1 MERRLT
7 SFLMRAS
14 FLPFVS
20 FRSWV
25 PRVCGLST
33 LHNSLRPR
41 ILPALA
47 LLAAA
52 VTAAAAAEPAAPI
65 LDLTVEEAAR
75 LERGEAV
82 VRLVPIRG
90 EPDREGLAA
99 RLLPWPPER
108 LFRAVADADHWS
120 EWVPFLERSERRRDP
135 GGAPVWSLAFDLP
148 LPLRDRRYR
157 ARVVAEEPD
166 ADTSEDWTVSWASVP
181 GSGNVARAQGSFS
194 LRAHGPGRTLVV
206 FRTATDT
213 GDRTPRFLQERALL
227 QSLPWVLDGLRQQ
240 VGRCRYTVPW
250 PDGCREER
258 PWAP

>member
-1 MERRLT
+1 M
-7 SFLMRAS
+7 
-14 FLPFVS
+14 
-20 FRSWV
+20 
-25 PRVCGLST
+25 CGLST
-33 LHNSLRPR
+33 VDNRLRPR

-47 LLAAA
+47 LFAAA
-52 VTAAAAAEPAAPI
+52 ATAAAGAAEPAATIP
-65 LDLTVEEAAR
+65 DLTGEEAAR

-90 EPDREGLAA
+90 QPDREGLAA

-120 EWVPFLERSERRRDP
+120 EWVPFLERSERSRDP
-135 GGAPVWSLAFDLP
+135 DGAPVWSLAFDLP

-157 ARVVAEEPD
+157 ARVAAVEP
-166 ADTSEDWTVSWASVP
+166 AGGAPGRWTVSWASIP
-181 GSGNVARAQGSFS
+181 GSGNVARARGSFS

-213 GDRTPRFLQERALL
+213 GDRTPRLLQERALL
-227 QSLPWVLDGLRQQ
+227 ESLPWVLDGLRQQ

-258 PWAP
+258 PWSP